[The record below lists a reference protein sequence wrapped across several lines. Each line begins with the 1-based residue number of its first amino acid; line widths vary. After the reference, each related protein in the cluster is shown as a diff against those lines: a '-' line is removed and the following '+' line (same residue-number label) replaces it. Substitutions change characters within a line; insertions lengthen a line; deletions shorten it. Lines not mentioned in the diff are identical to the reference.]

1 MTRRTGSMAA
11 CRYGFPRRMVHTT
24 RTEADFAG
32 MDARHPPQVR
42 LKWSETWVNNNCLLA
57 RANGDVQPIEGAFG
71 AAYYITQYASKTKK
85 TNEDQAA
92 PRTAA
97 ASRSSEAASS
107 KCHLP
112 LTSRYM

>member
-1 MTRRTGSMAA
+1 MAA

-24 RTEADFAG
+24 RTKVDFAG
-32 MDARHPPQVR
+32 MDARRPPQDR
-42 LKWSETWVNNNCLLA
+42 LQWSETWVDNNCELA

-71 AAYYITQYASKTKK
+71 AAYYITRYASKMEK
-85 TNEDQAA
+85 TNEVQAA

-112 LTSRYM
+112 LTSL